1 MQIPLRA
8 FNMVGLPALRALL
21 DDRASAALTRAVSP
35 LVDAVAAAPVVA
47 HRRDRAARPRARDGD
62 GQRRRRK
69 DDDRRGD
76 RRRARVARPPRP
88 SEHHRSG
95 GPHRRDARGRAREP
109 DDQPHRSRR
118 RDEGVRGPRDG
129 DSRGANLDEA
139 GRALLAEDLRSPCYE
154 EVAVFAAFSRI
165 VSQARSSFVDPR
177 HRADRAHAAPPRTP
191 RAPITARWSAS
202 SPDAKH
208 ASGRIVTPLM
218 RLRDPQ
224 YTKILLVT
232 LAETTPVSEAARLQA
247 DLRRA
252 QIEPFAWV
260 INSSL
265 AAAGSTDPCLKQ
277 RVAAELEQIDV
288 GTRAARSPDRD
299 RPMDD
304 GGAGRPR
311 SPARPGAP
319 PGSLR
324 QRGCAGHDLTLR
336 PGPGIR
342 EAWPL
347 PGRGG
352 SAPRPGEGG
361 VRSAARDPARLGRG
375 QRVTSAGLL
384 DEASD
389 TVGVHPAVTSSGSS
403 RIGVAS
409 EAETRHARSLF
420 CSTQSTRS
428 RSVPAGT
435 VSRGRSTISVKR
447 VTPS

>member
-1 MQIPLRA
+1 
-8 FNMVGLPALRALL
+8 MVMGKGGVGKTTIAASIAAELASRGHHVHLSTTDPAAH
-21 DDRASAALTRAVSP
+21 
-35 LVDAVAAAPVVA
+35 VAATLAGEIENLQISRIDPVAETKAYVDRVMA
-47 HRRDRAARPRARDGD
+47 TRGARTSTTRGEPCWRRISARPATRRSPSSRPSRGSSRRRDRASSSSTRPRPGTPCSSST
-62 GQRRRRK
+62 
-69 DDDRRGD
+69 
-76 RRRARVARPPRP
+76 RPG
-88 SEHHRSG
+88 SYHRQMVG
-95 GPHRRDARGRAREP
+95 VEP
-109 DDQPHRSRR
+109 TSDH
-118 RDEGVRGPRDG
+118 
-129 DSRGANLDEA
+129 
-139 GRALLAEDLRSPCYE
+139 
-154 EVAVFAAFSRI
+154 
-165 VSQARSSFVDPR
+165 
-177 HRADRAHAAPPRTP
+177 ADV
-191 RAPITARWSAS
+191 
-202 SPDAKH
+202 
-208 ASGRIVTPLM
+208 GRIVTPLM
-218 RLRDPQ
+218 KLRDPQ

-252 QIEPFAWV
+252 QIEPFGWV

-288 GTRAARSPDRD
+288 VRERHAHRIAIVPWMTR
-299 RPMDD
+299 
-304 GGAGRPR
+304 GAGRPR
-311 SPARPGAP
+311 SLARAGAP